1 MWTNYISATS
11 LDEAVSV
18 LAEYG
23 SCARIIAGG
32 TDILIEL
39 ERGSRPQVDTL
50 IDITRIPGIDQI
62 TLDKDHFSL
71 GPLVTHN
78 HIVTNKKIVSLALPL
93 AQASWEVGA
102 PQIRN
107 RATISGNLITASPA
121 NDTITP
127 LMAMD
132 ASVEL
137 KSTSGLRNIP
147 LSQFYTG
154 LRQTVMRPDELMTN
168 ISFPALAE
176 NQRGIFLKLGL
187 RRVQAISVINI
198 AIVVTIQDG
207 IIDQPKITLGCV
219 APVIVHAEAA
229 EKYLQGKSLTPDHI
243 AYAARLASKEIHPID
258 DIRGTAD
265 YRHEMVRV
273 LVRRGLQAIADGK
286 EAKGY
291 PENPAMLW
299 GEKEARFNCKLNSQ
313 LLHQVKKPIISE
325 INGARVETKNGYDK
339 TLLRWLREDVGLTG
353 TKEGCAE
360 GECGACT
367 IFLDDA
373 AVMSCMVAAPRA
385 HGAKLKTIEG
395 LAQDEELHPLQQ
407 AFIEEGAV
415 QCGYC
420 IPGFLMSGAKLWE
433 EWPQP
438 TSQQI
443 EHSISGNLCRCTGY
457 YKIIQAIS
465 RGTG

>member
-11 LDEAVSV
+11 LDEAVSA
-18 LAEYG
+18 LADYG
-23 SCARIIAGG
+23 SRARIIAGG

-78 HIVTNKKIVSLALPL
+78 HIVANKKIVSQALPL
-93 AQASWEVGA
+93 AQASWAVGA

-132 ASVEL
+132 AFVEL

-207 IIDQPKITLGCV
+207 KIDQPKITLGCV

-229 EKYLQGKSLTPDHI
+229 EKYLQDKSLTPDRI
-243 AYAARLASKEIHPID
+243 AYAARLASEEIHPID

-286 EAKGY
+286 EAKGF

-299 GEKEARFNCKLNSQ
+299 GEKEARVNCKLNTK

-325 INGARVETKNGYDK
+325 INGVRIETRNGYDK
-339 TLLRWLREDVGLTG
+339 TLLHWLREDAGLTG